1 MTIFW
6 ALAAAPGFGIADLCA
21 REASQKET
29 TLKTLWYLQL
39 IGIPTSLLF
48 VIIGR
53 QFPWAAI
60 FSWSGLAGAG
70 VGLILSVGTIFLYR
84 ALAVDSGLTSVASVI
99 TSLYSVVTVVLGYL
113 IWKERIIRVQQAG
126 VLLTLVGIVLVS
138 P

>member
-6 ALAAAPGFGIADLCA
+6 ALAAALGFGIADLCA

-84 ALAVDSGLTSVASVI
+84 ALVAGP
-99 TSLYSVVTVVLGYL
+99 L
-113 IWKERIIRVQQAG
+113 RINFG
-126 VLLTLVGIVLVS
+126 SFGH
-138 P
+138 